1 MNMVDAVVTM
11 EGTGPIKGRPRWLN
25 LIMASTEGPTL
36 ERVPAEITGIKLTRL
51 RLLGAARELGIGVPR
66 LDRSEVAAI
75 GTTMASGLTMS
86 PVGRHPGRNYVI
98 RSRWSRWTWP
108 S

>member
-25 LIMASTEGPTL
+25 LIMASTDGPAL
-36 ERVPAEITGIKLTRL
+36 ERVPAEIIGIKPARL
-51 RLLGAARELGIGVPR
+51 RTLAAARELGIGVPY
-66 LDRSEVAAI
+66 LDRSEVVAI
-75 GTTMASGLTMS
+75 GTTMACGLIMS
-86 PVGRHPGRNYVI
+86 PAGRRPGKSCVI
-98 RSRWSRWTWP
+98 QSRGSRWTWR